1 MKRNLIHRVQA
12 LIVALSLLALTG
24 CIPVIIAAG
33 TGIATGVE
41 YVMRGSVSKT
51 ICYEFGQIKKALLV
65 ALCRMEILVDRARE
79 IEGGEEIIARAN
91 GLEIRIELKQIT
103 PSVTRI
109 EVKAN
114 KTFFNKD
121 KTTAQEIVH
130 QTSKIAEK
138 LVS

>member
-1 MKRNLIHRVQA
+1 MYPGDHCRRNGYCHGCGICHEGLGVKNH
-12 LIVALSLLALTG
+12 LLR
-24 CIPVIIAAG
+24 I
-33 TGIATGVE
+33 
-41 YVMRGSVSKT
+41 
-51 ICYEFGQIKKALLV
+51 F
-65 ALCRMEILVDRARE
+65 
-79 IEGGEEIIARAN
+79 ARAN